1 MPALALV
8 HAYEAEHK
16 LGGCVGGHGGSF
28 AMQACIY
35 VAVEQ
40 NKL

>member
-1 MPALALV
+1 MPALV

-28 AMQACIY
+28 AMAMQACIY
-35 VAVEQ
+35 AVVEQ
-40 NKL
+40 SKL